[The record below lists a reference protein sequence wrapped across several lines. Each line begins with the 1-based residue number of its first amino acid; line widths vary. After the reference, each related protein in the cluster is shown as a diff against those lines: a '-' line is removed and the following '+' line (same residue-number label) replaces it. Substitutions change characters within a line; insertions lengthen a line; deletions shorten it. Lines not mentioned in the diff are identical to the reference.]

1 MDQQNHSIIASI
13 KTCPRDGCQMK
24 LAKSGSTF
32 VWKCT
37 CCDYTEPLTNVRT
50 ERHSF
55 TWLNSLNEL
64 KISWP
69 GVPKVTQFL
78 SIEECYQLRA
88 LLTEVCR

>member
-1 MDQQNHSIIASI
+1 MDKHPYDTTVPT
-13 KTCPRDGCQMK
+13 KTCPRDGCQMR

-32 VWKCT
+32 VWRCT

-55 TWLNSLNEL
+55 TWLNSLNKL

-78 SIEECYQLRA
+78 SMEECYQLQR
-88 LLTEVCR
+88 LLAEVCR